1 MLNQSA
7 HGEAR
12 RTPHEND
19 QGYGDGE
26 SCVMNLAQKNEVA
39 IIGIRPF
46 ANGAIV
52 DEIKSEKKHD
62 ISEDEGRK
70 WHEEAQK
77 ITDKFVAEVDKII
90 QKKEKALIEV

>member
-12 RTPHEND
+12 RTLHEND
-19 QGYGDGE
+19 QGYGNGE
-26 SCVMNLAQKNEVA
+26 SCVIRSGPENEVA

-52 DEIKSEKKHD
+52 DEIK
-62 ISEDEGRK
+62 
-70 WHEEAQK
+70 
-77 ITDKFVAEVDKII
+77 
-90 QKKEKALIEV
+90 QKKT